1 MTNAKIAL
9 ACGFSSAT
17 YFEQAFRRHT
27 GRTPSFFRGKKYTL
41 PKPRVAA
48 RKPAKQRR

>member
-27 GRTPSFFRGKKYTL
+27 GRAPSFFRGKKYPG
-41 PKPRVAA
+41 PKPSALKRGGKKW
-48 RKPAKQRR
+48 RQ